1 MANNNAI
8 QQNNQAQTSFSSE
21 EILSFLEK
29 NGTIDLRGVEE
40 EMRNARRNKILTRH
54 CYTVYQGKDGR
65 WYSYLPDP
73 VKGRK
78 KIVKPTRE
86 KLEDQICAY
95 YESEEDDPIGSMTL
109 RRLYPSWLE
118 YKELHVTYSTVVR
131 IKKDWQRY
139 YENSKIVDVP
149 IRKLKKIDIDVW
161 VHRMIKEYN
170 MGKHQYGNFSLIIKQ
185 ELEYAVDL
193 EIIDDN
199 PFRHVKIDRKRVLTP
214 EYKKPDSTQVF
225 TREEERLIIEHAWK
239 AFNARKNY
247 VQQFVPLA
255 IVFMFY
261 TGLRVGEAAALRFED
276 IDGDTLHVRRMVR
289 YSNGEIIDDTKGTFG
304 QREVPLVPQ
313 ALEVIDA
320 VMQRRE
326 KYRMDTKGYF
336 FSPTDKPL
344 NTYTSIQK
352 SFTQYCRDL
361 KIEERSA
368 HKARKTFVSAL
379 LSAGINLN
387 TVRQIVGHM
396 DEKTTLNNYL
406 YDRNTDTE
414 KNLMIAAALA

>member
-1 MANNNAI
+1 MAR
-8 QQNNQAQTSFSSE
+8 
-21 EILSFLEK
+21 FL
-29 NGTIDLRGVEE
+29 
-40 EMRNARRNKILTRH
+40 
-54 CYTVYQGKDGR
+54 
-65 WYSYLPDP
+65 
-73 VKGRK
+73 
-78 KIVKPTRE
+78 
-86 KLEDQICAY
+86 
-95 YESEEDDPIGSMTL
+95 
-109 RRLYPSWLE
+109 
-118 YKELHVTYSTVVR
+118 
-131 IKKDWQRY
+131 IK
-139 YENSKIVDVP
+139 VD
-149 IRKLKKIDIDVW
+149 IYR
-161 VHRMIKEYN
+161 
-170 MGKHQYGNFSLIIKQ
+170 
-185 ELEYAVDL
+185 
-193 EIIDDN
+193 
-199 PFRHVKIDRKRVLTP
+199 
-214 EYKKPDSTQVF
+214 KPDSTQVF

-289 YSNGEIIDDTKGTFG
+289 YSNGEIIDDTKGTIG

-326 KYRMDTKGYF
+326 KYRMDTKGYI

-344 NTYTSIQK
+344 NIYTSIQK

-406 YDRNTDTE
+406 YDRNTDEE
-414 KNLMIAAALA
+414 KNMMIAAALA